1 MWASFALVAFLASQN
16 CTSETES
23 QIRLMAAHKMLPLLD
38 EESALQTELIK
49 RMWLSQSA
57 NDGTKTTLEGTESP

>member
-1 MWASFALVAFLASQN
+1 
-16 CTSETES
+16 
-23 QIRLMAAHKMLPLLD
+23 MAAHKMLPLLD